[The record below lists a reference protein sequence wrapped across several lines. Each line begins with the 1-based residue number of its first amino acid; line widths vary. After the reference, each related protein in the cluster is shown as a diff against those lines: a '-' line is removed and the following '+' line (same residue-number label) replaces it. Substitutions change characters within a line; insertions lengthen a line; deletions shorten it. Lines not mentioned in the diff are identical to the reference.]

1 MPVAASKSW
10 RVFLSPFSATS
21 MYSGQLETIRRLL
34 EADRSGTVHFAGSCL
49 ADGVSKRGRTARL
62 PIPKAATPAPLRKV
76 RLLAPP
82 PKCPD
87 VLPTTRSAS
96 HVRTSPCHP
105 TGFPTR
111 DSVVTT
117 REVHGT
123 VASAAIL
130 TRFLASARAV
140 TLAMRVA

>member
-49 ADGVSKRGRTARL
+49 AEGVSNSGSTARL

-76 RLLAPP
+76 RLLAPAP
-82 PKCPD
+82 ILPD
-87 VLPTTRSAS
+87 VLPTTL
-96 HVRTSPCHP
+96 SPPMSGHHHATH
-105 TGFPTR
+105 TGLPTR

-117 REVHGT
+117 HECHGT
-123 VASAAIL
+123 VTAGAIP
-130 TRFLASARAV
+130 TRFLASERAL
-140 TLAMRVA
+140 T